1 MRNSAEDKIRIV
13 IIRHGS
19 TAANRDKRYC
29 GKRSDEDLC
38 DEGIAAVK
46 GMIEKGVYPKASMLF
61 VSPKKRA
68 KSTAKLI
75 YPELEQIVIDE
86 FDEIDFG
93 DFEGKNHAELD
104 GNPDYQ
110 KWIDS
115 NGETAF
121 PNGESKDDLCKRV
134 TEGFLKVLDIF
145 SKEISDNEKLMDRL
159 EENADIA
166 IVAHGG
172 TIMALLSTFAGMN
185 YFNCLVSNA
194 KGYIVEMVSGYPDSM
209 KIAGIIE

>member
-13 IIRHGS
+13 IIRHGM
-19 TAANRDKRYC
+19 TATNIDKRYC

-38 DEGIAAVK
+38 DEGIAALK
-46 GMIEKGVYPKASMLF
+46 AMIEKGVYPAASMLF

-68 KSTAKLI
+68 KSTAKFI

-121 PNGESKDDLCKRV
+121 PNGESKEDLCKRV
-134 TEGFLKVLDIF
+134 SEGFLKVLDIIEEA
-145 SKEISDNEKLMDRL
+145 KEEIS
-159 EENADIA
+159 DIA

-194 KGYIVEMVSGYPDSM
+194 KGYVVEMVSGFPDSM

>member
-13 IIRHGS
+13 IIRHGM
-19 TAANRDKRYC
+19 TATNIDKRYC

-46 GMIEKGVYPKASMLF
+46 AMIEKGVYPAASMLF

-75 YPELEQIVIDE
+75 YPELNQIVIDE

-115 NGETAF
+115 NGEIAF
-121 PNGESKDDLCKRV
+121 PNGESKEDLCNS
-134 TEGFLKVLDIF
+134 FQ
-145 SKEISDNEKLMDRL
+145 
-159 EENADIA
+159 
-166 IVAHGG
+166 
-172 TIMALLSTFAGMN
+172 AG
-185 YFNCLVSNA
+185 
-194 KGYIVEMVSGYPDSM
+194 
-209 KIAGIIE
+209 

>member
-13 IIRHGS
+13 IIRHGM
-19 TAANRDKRYC
+19 TATNIDKRYC

-46 GMIEKGVYPKASMLF
+46 AMIEKGVYPAASMLF

-121 PNGESKDDLCKRV
+121 PNGESKEDLCKRV
-134 TEGFLKVLDIF
+134 SEGFLKVLGIIEEA
-145 SKEISDNEKLMDRL
+145 KEEIS
-159 EENADIA
+159 DIA

-194 KGYIVEMVSGYPDSM
+194 KGYVVEMVSGYPDSM

>member
-13 IIRHGS
+13 IIRHGM
-19 TAANRDKRYC
+19 TATNIDKRYC

-46 GMIEKGVYPKASMLF
+46 AMIEKGVYPAASMLF

-104 GNPDYQ
+104 GNTDYQ

-115 NGETAF
+115 NGEIAF
-121 PNGESKDDLCKRV
+121 PNGESKEDLCKRV
-134 TEGFLKVLDIF
+134 SKGFLKVLDFIEEA
-145 SKEISDNEKLMDRL
+145 KEEIS
-159 EENADIA
+159 DIA

-194 KGYIVEMVSGYPDSM
+194 KGYIVEMVSGFPDSM

>member
-13 IIRHGS
+13 IIRHGM
-19 TAANRDKRYC
+19 TATNIDKRYC

-46 GMIEKGVYPKASMLF
+46 AMIEKGVYPATSMLF

-104 GNPDYQ
+104 GNTDYQ

-121 PNGESKDDLCKRV
+121 PNGESKEDLCKRV
-134 TEGFLKVLDIF
+134 SEGFLKVLDIIEEA
-145 SKEISDNEKLMDRL
+145 KEEIS
-159 EENADIA
+159 DIA

-194 KGYIVEMVSGYPDSM
+194 KGYIVEMVSGFPDSM

>member
-13 IIRHGS
+13 IIRHGM
-19 TAANRDKRYC
+19 TATNIDKRYC

-46 GMIEKGVYPKASMLF
+46 AMIEKGVYPSASMLF

-121 PNGESKDDLCKRV
+121 PNGESKEELCKRV
-134 TEGFLKVLDIF
+134 SEGFIKVLDIIEEA
-145 SKEISDNEKLMDRL
+145 KEEIS
-159 EENADIA
+159 DIA

-172 TIMALLSTFAGMN
+172 TIMALLSNFAGMN

-194 KGYIVEMVSGYPDSM
+194 KGYVVEMVSGFPDSM

>member
-13 IIRHGS
+13 IIRHGM
-19 TAANRDKRYC
+19 TATNIDKRYC

-46 GMIEKGVYPKASMLF
+46 AMIEKGVYPTASMLF

-104 GNPDYQ
+104 GNTDYQ

-121 PNGESKDDLCKRV
+121 PNGESKEDLCKRV
-134 TEGFLKVLDIF
+134 SEGFLKVLDIIEEA
-145 SKEISDNEKLMDRL
+145 KEEIS
-159 EENADIA
+159 DIA

-194 KGYIVEMVSGYPDSM
+194 KGYIVEMVSGFPDSM

>member
-13 IIRHGS
+13 IIRHGM
-19 TAANRDKRYC
+19 TATNIDKRYC

-46 GMIEKGVYPKASMLF
+46 AMIEKGVYPAASMLF

-121 PNGESKDDLCKRV
+121 PNGESKEDLCKRV
-134 TEGFLKVLDIF
+134 SEGFIKVLNIIEEA
-145 SKEISDNEKLMDRL
+145 KEEIS
-159 EENADIA
+159 DIA

-172 TIMALLSTFAGMN
+172 TIMALLSNFAGMN

-194 KGYIVEMVSGYPDSM
+194 KGYVVEMVSGFPDSM